1 MGRMFRTTLVA
12 ITAAGA
18 MLAGGAGALAQ
29 DGGDVRDRTEQL
41 RLEGRRGPSLFRPGF
56 GVGEYTGVSASR
68 ASSTRAFGI
77 HESDSSHVSFS
88 VAAPSLGELT
98 GECGGG
104 QSETRFAWITFDRD
118 PLAYN
123 CTYSNGAT
131 LGMVAV
137 RGSWRARIS
146 QPQRAG
152 EFTWNGTTYRFQ
164 TQRIGGL
171 GFSLTG
177 GAMGYVISRDGVE
190 IGGLDLNGM
199 RPSFYLPPAGSP
211 DRDAVAVWAL
221 SLFFFRDPAAA
232 N

>member
-1 MGRMFRTTLVA
+1 MGRMFRTTVISVA
-12 ITAAGA
+12 AAAA
-18 MLAGGAGALAQ
+18 MIAGGGAALAQ

-56 GVGEYTGVSASR
+56 GVGEYTGVSSARS
-68 ASSTRAFGI
+68 SSTRAFGI
-77 HESDSSHVSFS
+77 HESDSSHVNFS
-88 VAAPSLGELT
+88 VTAPSLGELT
-98 GECGGG
+98 GDCGGG
-104 QSETRFAWITFDRD
+104 QSLTQLLWITFDRD

-131 LGMVAV
+131 LSMVAV
-137 RGSWRARIS
+137 RGSWRARLS

-177 GAMGYVISRDGVE
+177 GAMGYVLSRDGVE

-211 DRDAVAVWAL
+211 DRDAAAVWAL
-221 SLFFFRDPAAA
+221 SLFFFSDPAR